1 VDATDSR
8 AYPRDYGIDAG
19 GRSYRAYRM
28 TLVGYYGVQGT
39 TWMDPPILAHPAR
52 TELLNGK
59 RLLE

>member
-28 TLVGYYGVQGT
+28 TLVVNPSLGGYYGVQGT
-39 TWMDPPILAHPAR
+39 TWMDPPILAHPPGP
-52 TELLNGK
+52 NC
-59 RLLE
+59 